1 MKKNLLPVIV
11 LLFSSAAFA
20 QTDHYFLRD
29 GNHVRHLKISQIKDK
44 MTVTADVDFEPNPDE
59 EDGYPCAAEISGE
72 AKKVAEDVVVLKKH
86 AESAASYCELSIQ
99 LTATGA
105 KVAQSEGCGNFVTGI
120 CHFATDGKELVKMK

>member
-72 AKKVAEDVVVLKKH
+72 AKKVAEDVVVLKKTCRERGQLLRIIH
-86 AESAASYCELSIQ
+86 PIDGYRRESGPI
-99 LTATGA
+99 
-105 KVAQSEGCGNFVTGI
+105 
-120 CHFATDGKELVKMK
+120 